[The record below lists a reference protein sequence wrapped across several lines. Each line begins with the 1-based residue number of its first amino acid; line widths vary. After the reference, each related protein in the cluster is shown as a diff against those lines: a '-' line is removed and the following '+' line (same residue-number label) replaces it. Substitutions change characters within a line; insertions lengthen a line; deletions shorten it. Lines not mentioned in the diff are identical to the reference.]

1 VTELMPLGQLRAGQS
16 AEIEQVVGSSEHV
29 RRLEE
34 MGLRRGVSVEM
45 VRRGSPC
52 IVRLAGQK
60 LCFRA
65 GDVLNVMV
73 RGLQSAR

>member
-1 VTELMPLGQLRAGQS
+1 MSDLVPLGQLSVGES
-16 AEIEQVVGSSEHV
+16 AEIEQLVGSCEHV

-34 MGLRRGVSVEM
+34 MGVRRGVSVEM

-52 IVRLAGQK
+52 IVRLAGQT

-65 GDVLNVMV
+65 GDLLNVMV
-73 RGLQSAR
+73 RSLPGAR